1 MAAPAELTELCEREH
16 PRLVRALTL
25 WCGDRARAEELA
37 QDALLKAVVHW
48 RRVRTMQSPGGWLFT
63 VARNQ
68 AMSEHRRRA
77 AERRA
82 VDRLPVPGG
91 IDRVGEAGVDD
102 ALALQAALADLPER
116 QRTALVLRHYLDLP
130 VDEAAAVLAVSP
142 EALRQ
147 LCHRGVDQL
156 RRTLPVDLVATEQ
169 EARYA

>member
-1 MAAPAELTELCEREH
+1 MGAPAELIELCEREH

-48 RRVRTMQSPGGWLFT
+48 RRVRTMHSPGGWLFT
-63 VARNQ
+63 VARNE
-68 AMSEHRRRA
+68 AMSDRRRRA

-82 VDRLPVPGG
+82 VDRLSAPLGSS
-91 IDRVGEAGVDD
+91 AGDEVAVDD
-102 ALALQAALADLPER
+102 VLALQAALAALPER
-116 QRTALVLRHYLDLP
+116 QRTALVLRYYLDLSG
-130 VDEAAAVLAVSP
+130 EQAAAVLDISP
-142 EALRQ
+142 QALRQ

-156 RRTLPVDLVATEQ
+156 RRTLPVDLVATDQ